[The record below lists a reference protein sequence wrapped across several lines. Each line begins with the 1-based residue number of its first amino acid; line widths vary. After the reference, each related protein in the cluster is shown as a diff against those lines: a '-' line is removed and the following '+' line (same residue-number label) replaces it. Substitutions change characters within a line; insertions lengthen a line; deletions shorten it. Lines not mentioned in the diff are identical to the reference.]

1 MYLVD
6 TNIFLE
12 VLLARK
18 RKSECKKF
26 LKFLKD
32 GRIDGIVTD
41 FTVHS
46 IIVLMDHFKKLD
58 KLKVFLSSLRGYKGL
73 HVYTTSLMD
82 ELNAVDI
89 ALENGLDMDDAIQY
103 AVALKFNVKAIVSF
117 DRHFDDLKI
126 PRLEPSKLRVK

>member
-18 RKSECKKF
+18 RKRECKKF
-26 LKFLKD
+26 LKLLKD
-32 GRIDGIVTD
+32 GKIDGIVTD
-41 FTVHS
+41 FTIHS
-46 IIVLMDHFKKLD
+46 IIVLMNHFKKLD
-58 KLKVFLSSLRGYKGL
+58 KLKIFLSSLRGYKGL
-73 HVYTTSLMD
+73 HVYTTSLID

-89 ALENGLDMDDAIQY
+89 ALENRLDMDDAIQY
-103 AVALKFNVKAIVSF
+103 AVALKFNTKAIVSF

>member
-46 IIVLMDHFKKLD
+46 IIVLMDNFKKLD

-126 PRLEPSKLRVK
+126 RVFKIES

>member
-18 RKSECKKF
+18 RKRECKKF
-26 LKFLKD
+26 LKLLKD
-32 GRIDGIVTD
+32 GKIDGIVTD
-41 FTVHS
+41 FTIHS

-58 KLKVFLSSLRGYKGL
+58 KLKIFLSSLRGYKGL
-73 HVYTTSLMD
+73 HVYTTSLID

-103 AVALKFNVKAIVSF
+103 AVALKFNAKAIVSF
-117 DRHFDDLKI
+117 NRHFDDLKI

>member
-1 MYLVD
+1 MD

-32 GRIDGIVTD
+32 GRIEGIVTD

>member
-32 GRIDGIVTD
+32 GRIEGIVTD

>member
-1 MYLVD
+1 M
-6 TNIFLE
+6 
-12 VLLARK
+12 LARK